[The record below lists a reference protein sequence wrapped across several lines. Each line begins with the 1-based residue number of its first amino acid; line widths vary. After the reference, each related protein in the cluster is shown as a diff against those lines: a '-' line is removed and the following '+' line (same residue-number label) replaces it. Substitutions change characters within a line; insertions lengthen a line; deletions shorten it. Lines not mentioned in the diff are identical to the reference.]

1 MASTV
6 SDRSV
11 SLSDQVQVKFQR
23 FKEEQ
28 TDAFKRG
35 NTKHF
40 GVSVIMLGVMVAC
53 FGVPM
58 YFIPGS
64 YIVQSGMPW
73 WTSASFIVTGV
84 LFIIMEKK
92 ANKISFWSNVI
103 SSVLIIL
110 VALTAAAFVFKETLD
125 NKVLMMCLE
134 ISDNCTHFNIPLEM
148 NLHMKSVVLL
158 ILFTA
163 VSVSAVLLYIVIRER
178 DEYGLYRNLEM
189 NDLVTA
195 PPVTEHE

>member
-6 SDRSV
+6 SDQSV
-11 SLSDQVQVKFQR
+11 SLSDQAQVKFQR

-28 TDAFKRG
+28 IDAFKRG
-35 NTKHF
+35 NIKYF
-40 GVSVIMLGVMVAC
+40 GVSTIMFGVMIAC
-53 FGVPM
+53 FYVPM
-58 YFIPGS
+58 YFIPGRN
-64 YIVQSGMPW
+64 IVQSGMPW

-92 ANKISFWSNVI
+92 ANKISFWSNLI

-110 VALTAAAFVFKETLD
+110 FALTAGVFTYMETVSS
-125 NKVLMMCLE
+125 KILMMCVE
-134 ISDNCTHFNIPLEM
+134 ISDNCTHFEIPLEV
-148 NLHMKSVVLL
+148 NDHMKCAMLL
-158 ILFTA
+158 TLLTSIIVA
-163 VSVSAVLLYIVIRER
+163 AVLLYLVIKER

-195 PPVTEHE
+195 PPVTENE